1 MITVTKAPLF
11 ATVQD
16 LGRRGH
22 RATGVPVSGAADRD
36 ALVAVNVC
44 VGNESG
50 AAGIELALGRG
61 TLRFDV
67 DAIIA
72 VGGAT
77 LAATLAGRPVKPWIP
92 VAARAGE
99 ELRIERVADGRFA
112 YLAVRGGIDVPLVL
126 GSRSTLSSAALGGY
140 DGRTLRAGDTLP
152 IGDDVA
158 SGPGPITAAAH
169 DPALPIPIVR
179 GPQASEFGDA
189 AWRTLLDETFHVS
202 RMSDRAGYR
211 LEGAT
216 IAHAVATDRP
226 SEPTCVGAIQV
237 PGSGQPI
244 VLMHDGPTVG
254 GYPKI
259 AVVRERAIGAF
270 AQRVPGDAVRFVLEE

>member
-1 MITVTKAPLF
+1 VITVTQAPLF

-22 RATGVPVSGAADRD
+22 RAIGVPVSGAADRD

-44 VGNESG
+44 VGNDVG
-50 AAGIELALGRG
+50 AAAIELALGRG
-61 TLRFDV
+61 TLRFDA

-77 LAATLAGRPVKPWIP
+77 LVATLANRP
-92 VAARAGE
+92 VAAWVPIAVRAGD
-99 ELRIERVADGRFA
+99 ELRIERVAGGRFA
-112 YLAVRGGIDVPLVL
+112 YLAVRGGIDVPVAL
-126 GSRSTLSSAALGGY
+126 GSRSTLASAALGGY
-140 DGRTLRAGDTLP
+140 DGRTLRAGDTLS
-152 IGDDVA
+152 IGDA
-158 SGPGPITAAAH
+158 AAIGPGPVASIAH

-179 GPQASEFGDA
+179 GPQAREFGDE
-189 AWRTLLDETFHVS
+189 AWRTLLDETFRVS

-211 LEGAT
+211 LDGAT

-237 PGSGQPI
+237 PAGGQPI

-270 AQRVPGDAVRFVLEE
+270 AQRAPGDAVRFVLEE